1 MSHSKKRRNPALP
14 LVGILGSAALLLG
27 CSPSSAPDSGGG
39 GEAAAGEDVLGSDED
54 YSLEELI
61 EAAQEEG
68 PIVVADSTGRIKDAA
83 EAFTEKYG
91 IEAVGEKMKAYEQI
105 EVLIRESQAGNVK
118 TDVSFVADVPTVV
131 AELLP
136 TGVAT
141 TWFPPDMAEDV
152 DEGYQDP
159 AVNALDP
166 NVWTYN
172 GDVYDSCPISNLWEV
187 TEEEWHG
194 KVSLQDPELK
204 TAVTYMFNEMAAN
217 DELMH
222 EAYEDLYGEELV
234 TEEETATAEW
244 VKRLAENDP
253 LVTKSSS
260 DATAPIG
267 APGLDDPFV
276 GLIASA
282 KYRQNE
288 SEGYHLTVCEGL
300 EPWVGHVYGKAPVIA
315 TGTSNPNAAKL
326 FVHFLYTEEG
336 MASQTADGKVST
348 NNTVPIDPTDPSD
361 VESVWDDLLF
371 EDSNHSDSDYEMTQD
386 WQDFWVGYAR

>member
-1 MSHSKKRRNPALP
+1 MSHSKKRRTPALP

-166 NVWTYN
+166 DAWTDN
-172 GDVYDSCPISNLWEV
+172 GDVYGLCPISNLCEV
-187 TEEEWHG
+187 NEEDWWGTSSIREPG
-194 KVSLQDPELK
+194 LQSAS
-204 TAVTYMFNEMAAN
+204 TVMYNEM
-217 DELMH
+217 
-222 EAYEDLYGEELV
+222 
-234 TEEETATAEW
+234 T
-244 VKRLAENDP
+244 
-253 LVTKSSS
+253 
-260 DATAPIG
+260 
-267 APGLDDPFV
+267 
-276 GLIASA
+276 
-282 KYRQNE
+282 
-288 SEGYHLTVCEGL
+288 
-300 EPWVGHVYGKAPVIA
+300 
-315 TGTSNPNAAKL
+315 
-326 FVHFLYTEEG
+326 
-336 MASQTADGKVST
+336 
-348 NNTVPIDPTDPSD
+348 
-361 VESVWDDLLF
+361 
-371 EDSNHSDSDYEMTQD
+371 
-386 WQDFWVGYAR
+386 